1 MMGTMRYL
9 RTGPQGAIKLSGN
22 ALTEGI
28 TGKDGAAGGS
38 LRMPFGYAAAYLRSG
53 GGPTCDDSILVVH
66 LADAGLKGAVFAMV
80 LDGIGTSPGSDI
92 ATRRINDLAFRSVRD
107 LSSGR
112 EMADDPEGALL
123 SISARLNIMAMGI
136 PNYSTVTMLLAKEDG
151 FFAALGGGDSP
162 IYLCAGDECRML
174 LPLDRGWVEKETT
187 PDEYVALRRGL
198 ENVLGFGTRFR
209 PNTIIGKADGC
220 RFILASD
227 GFMDNLPVELTAG
240 QGTPIYGKSRITLA
254 DDTGA
259 EWVRRLAA
267 GAEPDEAVK
276 KMAAYVDDAVSRT
289 RRVIRS
295 RDGGLALVSP
305 KIDDLS
311 VIVVDVGACEGRA
324 PDGSKPVANRFI
336 SDA

>member
-1 MMGTMRYL
+1 MMGTKRYD
-9 RTGPQGAIKLSGN
+9 RAGPQGTIKLSGN

-53 GGPTCDDSILVVH
+53 GEPTCDDSILVVH
-66 LADAGLKGAVFAMV
+66 MADASLKGAVFAMV

-92 ATRRINDLAFRSVRD
+92 ATRRINDLAFRSVRE
-107 LSSGR
+107 LSSSPG
-112 EMADDPEGALL
+112 MADDPEEALL
-123 SISARLNIMAMGI
+123 SISARLNTTAMEI
-136 PNYSTVTMLLAKEDG
+136 SNYSTVTMLLAKEDG

-162 IYLCAGDECRML
+162 IYLCARDECRML
-174 LPLDRGWVEKETT
+174 LPLDRGWVERETT

-198 ENVLGFGTRFR
+198 GNVLGLGTRFR
-209 PNTIIGKADGC
+209 PKTIIGKADGC

-227 GFMDNLPVELTAG
+227 GFMDNLPVGITAG
-240 QGTPIYGKSRITLA
+240 QGAPIYGKSRITLA
-254 DDTGA
+254 DDTCA

-267 GAEPDEAVK
+267 GAGPDMAVK
-276 KMAAYVDDAVSRT
+276 KMASYVDDTVSKT
-289 RRVIRS
+289 RHVIMA

-311 VIVVDVGACEGRA
+311 IIVVDVGMYGKNARQ
-324 PDGSKPVANRFI
+324 PR
-336 SDA
+336 DAQSF